1 MSRGILTG
9 AFTATVLIRPNF
21 HSEKT
26 EPWGAAV
33 AEMNSGSRC
42 GAVSCRGS
50 LAMQRVSWWPF
61 HGTRAENRHLWLLVS
76 GSFHPAVGSGR

>member
-26 EPWGAAV
+26 EPWGC
-33 AEMNSGSRC
+33 SRC
-42 GAVSCRGS
+42 RDEFRFQMRCSVVQGQPG
-50 LAMQRVSWWPF
+50 
-61 HGTRAENRHLWLLVS
+61 HAEGLVVAIPWHQ
-76 GSFHPAVGSGR
+76 G